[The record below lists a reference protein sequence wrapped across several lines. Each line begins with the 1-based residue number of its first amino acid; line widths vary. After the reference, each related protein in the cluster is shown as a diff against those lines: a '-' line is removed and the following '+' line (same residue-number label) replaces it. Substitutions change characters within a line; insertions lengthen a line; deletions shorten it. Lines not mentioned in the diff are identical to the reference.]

1 VSDVL
6 TLQHLET
13 YAAFRG
19 DADGWARRGGSPA
32 MEDRHWRRIDEL
44 LHGLHLVR
52 CGLASPRYA
61 ARIEQRLQ
69 ALTADEKVRDRLR
82 SMAGDIA

>member
-1 VSDVL
+1 VRDAL
-6 TLQHLET
+6 TLQHLAT

-19 DADGWARRGGSPA
+19 DADGWARRGGSPG
-32 MEDRHWRRIDEL
+32 MEDRHWQRIDEL
-44 LHGLHLVR
+44 LRGLHLVR
-52 CGLASPRYA
+52 CGLASPSYA

-69 ALTADEKVRDRLR
+69 ALTADETVRDRLR